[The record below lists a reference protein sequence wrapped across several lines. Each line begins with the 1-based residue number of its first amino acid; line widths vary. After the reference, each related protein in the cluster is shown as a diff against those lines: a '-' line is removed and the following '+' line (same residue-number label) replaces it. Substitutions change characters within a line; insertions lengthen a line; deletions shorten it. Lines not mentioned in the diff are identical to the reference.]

1 MKKFKLYIM
10 AMVATILFVPSV
22 MAAEITAGTDEELKN
37 AFSTAASG
45 DTIKLT
51 ADITHVGGSSSLMV
65 QGGKTI
71 TIDLNGKTL
80 TVDPTSESNRSIVVN
95 GGTLNV
101 KGGTIKAEKSS
112 AINVWGSETAAT
124 DFSVLNVD
132 KDVILKGNTGI
143 GIFYDVNNAY
153 GVKVNFAG
161 TIEAEA
167 NGITI
172 NGKVQ
177 HENGPVINIEETAV
191 IEATGEEGVGIYA
204 AGNGTWNIK
213 EGAEITGATALGIK
227 AGVFNI
233 EGGTFT
239 GTGAYVDN
247 PELYGN
253 GINPSGSAIQIETN
267 SGYYGEV
274 QLNITG
280 GTFVSENGNVIT
292 EYGSDNDTAVDSI
305 TIEGGEFIAAEGK
318 DVVAVSEGLAKAQ
331 ESTDVVSI
339 EGGVFLGNV
348 DESLLDEDTIKV
360 TFAAVVDGEIYNMD
374 EVVGT
379 IVVAKGYNFD
389 NEDKEALEE
398 LIGEE
403 FDGYVFD
410 GFYTS
415 EDLKTKLDLDKAL
428 NEDTTIYM
436 NYVKLTKKEET
447 VKNEEPPKT
456 GDMNLLLV
464 LGSIVFGGA
473 GIIVTRKKLAKNN

>member
-1 MKKFKLYIM
+1 MMKKRMLFI
-10 AMVATILFVPSV
+10 AMVAVMLFVPRV

-37 AFSTAASG
+37 AFATAGDG

-51 ADITHVGGSSSLMV
+51 DNITHAGGSSSLMV

-71 TIDLNGKTL
+71 TLNLNGKTL
-80 TVDPTSESNRSIVVN
+80 TVDPSNESNRSIVVN

-101 KGGTIKAEKSS
+101 IGEGTITSEKSS
-112 AINVWGSETAAT
+112 AINVWGVETDT
-124 DFSVLNVD
+124 GSDYSVLNVGE
-132 KDVILKGNTGI
+132 DVTLTGKIGI
-143 GIFYDVNNAY
+143 GVFYDVNNAY

-161 TIEAEA
+161 TIKVKD

-172 NGKVQ
+172 NGIVQ
-177 HENGPVINIEETAV
+177 HENAPVINIEETAV

-213 EGAEITGATALGIK
+213 DGAQITGATALGIK

-267 SGYYGEV
+267 DEYYGEV
-274 QLNITG
+274 QLNISG
-280 GTFVSENGNVIT
+280 GTFISENGNAIA
-292 EYGSDNDTAVDSI
+292 EYGSDNNTAVDSI
-305 TIEGGEFIAAEGK
+305 KIEDGEFISAEGK
-318 DVVAVSEGLAKAQ
+318 DAIAVSEGLSKAQ
-331 ESTDVVSI
+331 ENNDIVSI
-339 EGGVFLGNV
+339 EGGVFIGEV
-348 DESLLDEDTIKV
+348 DESLVSEDAIKV
-360 TFAAVVDGEIYNMD
+360 SFAAVVDGEVYNMD

-379 IVVAKGYNFD
+379 IVVTKGYKFD
-389 NEDKEALEE
+389 KEDKEALEE

-403 FDGYVFD
+403 FDGYVFE

-436 NYVKLTKKEET
+436 NYVKSTKKE
-447 VKNEEPPKT
+447 VEPPKT

-464 LGSIVFGGA
+464 LGAILLGGTGLIA
-473 GIIVTRKKLAKNN
+473 IRKKLAKNN